1 MTDTGGTPRT
11 RALAAALRREMEESG
26 FGVREVARVLG
37 LSHST
42 VSQWV
47 NGRRVPSPD
56 SLSALL
62 AVIRVT
68 GRKRADILELAH
80 NAADPNWLAVEPGAS
95 NQLAGVIECEKSA
108 TEIIEWTPWLITGLL
123 QMPAYIHAIMSGN
136 SDRSGDEVDRRVR
149 IRLERQKILR
159 QPQPPKILAFIGE
172 PGIRQIIGG
181 RTAMID
187 QLDHL
192 LTVSRLANV
201 HARVVPIGEGWHPGL
216 TGPFLL
222 YRFDRSPSVLHFEHY
237 GSTAFL
243 SGEEQTAPYAP
254 VVRWLDRVALSE
266 HDTAALI
273 TDVIGELEVGHERTP
288 LAEEHGQ

>member
-56 SLSALL
+56 SVSALL

-68 GRKRADILELAH
+68 GRKRTDILELAR
-80 NAADPNWLAVEPGAS
+80 NAADPNWLAVGPGVS
-95 NQLAGVIECEKSA
+95 NQLGGVIECEQTA
-108 TEIIEWTPWLITGLL
+108 TEITEWTPWLISGLL
-123 QMPAYIHAIMSGN
+123 QMPAYIRAIMTSN
-136 SDRSGDEVDRRVR
+136 PHRPPEEIDRRIRAR
-149 IRLERQKILR
+149 IERQLVLR
-159 QPQPPKILAFIGE
+159 ERRPSPANLFAFIGE
-172 PGIRQIIGG
+172 PGIRQIVGG
-181 RTAMID
+181 RTVMID

-192 LTVSRLANV
+192 LTVSRLPNV
-201 HARVVPIGEGWHPGL
+201 HVRIVPIGQGWHVGL

-222 YRFDRSPSVLHFEHY
+222 YDFARSPSIMFFEHHR
-237 GSTAFL
+237 SSAFL
-243 SGEEQTAPYAP
+243 YDSDEIAEFRRSMIG
-254 VVRWLDRVALSE
+254 LDGVALSE
-266 HDTAALI
+266 EESAILIMAAI
-273 TDVIGELEVGHERTP
+273 ADLEATHE
-288 LAEEHGQ
+288 LAEEQP

>member
-1 MTDTGGTPRT
+1 MNDTGGTPRT
-11 RALAAALRREMEESG
+11 RTLAAALRREMDGSA

-47 NGRRVPSPD
+47 NGRRVPNPD
-56 SLSALL
+56 SVSALL

-68 GRKRADILELAH
+68 GLERANIMELAH
-80 NAADPNWLAVEPGAS
+80 NAADPHWLSVGPDVS
-95 NQLAGVIECEKSA
+95 HPVAGIIECEKTAS
-108 TEIIEWTPWLITGLL
+108 EIIEWTPWLVTGLL
-123 QMPAYIHAIMSGN
+123 QMPAYIHAVMSGDP
-136 SDRSGDEVDRRVR
+136 DRSKDEVDRRVR
-149 IRLERQKILR
+149 FRLERQKNLR
-159 QPQPPKILAFIGE
+159 KPQPPKILAFIGE

-192 LTVSRLANV
+192 ITVSRLGKAHV
-201 HARVVPIGEGWHPGL
+201 RVVPIGEGWHPGL
-216 TGPFLL
+216 TGPFVL
-222 YRFDRSPSVLHFEHY
+222 YRFDRSPSVLHFEHH

-243 SGEEQTAPYAP
+243 SGEEQTARFAP

-266 HDTAALI
+266 HDTAVLI
-273 TDVIGELEVGHERTP
+273 TKVIEELEVGHERAP
-288 LAEEHGQ
+288 LAKEQPQ